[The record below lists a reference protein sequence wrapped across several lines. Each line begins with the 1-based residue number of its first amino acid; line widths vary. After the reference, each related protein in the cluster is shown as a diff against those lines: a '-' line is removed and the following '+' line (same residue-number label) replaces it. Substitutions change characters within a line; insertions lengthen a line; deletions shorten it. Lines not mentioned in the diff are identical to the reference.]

1 MKKIFMIVAALVLV
15 LGLAVSCGKNS
26 GIRTLDEI
34 KESGKI
40 VMVTDAAWA
49 PFEYIADSETPV
61 GADIDLATEIAN
73 SLGVE
78 LEIINA
84 TFDTISNYLES
95 GEADMALAAITI
107 TDERKETMLFS
118 EPYTIAQQY
127 IITMEND
134 DTVETIEDLAG
145 KKIGVHLGTTGD
157 FLVSDEVNGYED
169 EDGNP
174 VTGVLQDT
182 GAEVFQYKNLTEAAL
197 AMKTETSTQLFVMCC
212 WQRIFVLLTRGLNVL
227 NCSMKTV
234 QEQKKS

>member
-118 EPYTIAQQY
+118 
-127 IITMEND
+127 
-134 DTVETIEDLAG
+134 DL
-145 KKIGVHLGTTGD
+145 I
-157 FLVSDEVNGYED
+157 
-169 EDGNP
+169 
-174 VTGVLQDT
+174 Q
-182 GAEVFQYKNLTEAAL
+182 
-197 AMKTETSTQLFVMCC
+197 
-212 WQRIFVLLTRGLNVL
+212 
-227 NCSMKTV
+227 
-234 QEQKKS
+234 